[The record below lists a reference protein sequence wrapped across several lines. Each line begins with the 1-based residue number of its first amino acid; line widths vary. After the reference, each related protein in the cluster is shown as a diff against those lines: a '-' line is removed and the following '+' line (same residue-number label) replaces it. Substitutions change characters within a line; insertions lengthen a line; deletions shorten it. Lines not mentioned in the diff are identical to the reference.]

1 MYCPL
6 ALPAM
11 TFAIAKKK
19 RFFSFR
25 RNIGL
30 AIFTSDIV
38 VIRSYARDAF
48 DVMFFQQ

>member
-1 MYCPL
+1 
-6 ALPAM
+6 M

-38 VIRSYARDAF
+38 VIRSYIRGAF
-48 DVMFFQQ
+48 DVMFF